1 MSKQVEY
8 QGMILHP
15 KSQAYF
21 LWEMWQTEKQD
32 KPAAKKKLDAHL
44 REVEQRYQELIRK

>member
-8 QGMILHP
+8 QSMILHP

-21 LWEMWQTEKQD
+21 LWEMWQTEKRD
-32 KPAAKKKLDAHL
+32 KPAAKKKLDVHL